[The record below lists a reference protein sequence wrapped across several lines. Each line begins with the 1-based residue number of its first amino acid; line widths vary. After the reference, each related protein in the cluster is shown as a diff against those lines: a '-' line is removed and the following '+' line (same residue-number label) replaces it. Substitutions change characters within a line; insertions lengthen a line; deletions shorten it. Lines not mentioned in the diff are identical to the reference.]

1 MPTLRRIWAALDHLI
16 SCNDTVQRHMVT
28 VVTNQMFYWF
38 FGGKLGGGWGSG
50 ALCLFYQRYDG
61 RFRNALESQCPGL
74 TTRNVLYYIGEMSVI
89 L

>member
-1 MPTLRRIWAALDHLI
+1 MPTLRRIGTALDHLI
-16 SCNDTVQRHMVT
+16 SRNDTLQRHMVN

-38 FGGKLGGGWGSG
+38 FWRLVGGWGWG

-61 RFRNALESQCPGL
+61 RFGNALESQCPGL
-74 TTRNVLYYIGEMSVI
+74 TTRNALYYKGERLVI